1 MQPQTQPSPAQ
12 PVDHDLSRMLVDNET
27 RRLLVHL
34 DSQEA
39 AMLAIRS
46 LLTDM
51 ASENLSTADRRRL
64 KTRLDAATQLT
75 QKLNAERSQ
84 ILAEIASHVPDLTEE
99 LRLSQLAAYVSKNLR
114 PSIAAAR
121 QRLSHLATQ
130 LSRQSATVRL
140 IQGEERRINSMAY
153 QLATGMV
160 GSDRYDASGRKSVQP
175 AAVHFDVRS

>member
-1 MQPQTQPSPAQ
+1 MQAQTQPSHSQPA
-12 PVDHDLSRMLVDNET
+12 DRDLSRMLIDNET

-51 ASENLSTADRRRL
+51 AGEDLSTADRRRL
-64 KTRLDAATQLT
+64 KTRLDAATELT
-75 QKLNAERSQ
+75 QKLNAERGH
-84 ILAEIASHVPDLTEE
+84 ILAEIAAHVPELTDE
-99 LRLSQLAAYVSKNLR
+99 LRLSQLAAWVSPKLR

-140 IQGEERRINSMAY
+140 IQGEERRINAVAY

>member
-1 MQPQTQPSPAQ
+1 MQPQPQPSPAQ
-12 PVDHDLSRMLVDNET
+12 PADHDLHQMLVENET

-39 AMLAIRS
+39 GMLAIRS

-51 ASENLSTADRRRL
+51 ASNNLSTADRRRL

-75 QKLNAERSQ
+75 QKLNAERGQ
-84 ILAEIASHVPDLTEE
+84 ILAEIASHVPGLTVE
-99 LRLSQLAAYVSKNLR
+99 LRLSELAAYVSKELR
-114 PSIAAAR
+114 PPIAAAR

-140 IQGEERRINSMAY
+140 EPHGC
-153 QLATGMV
+153 
-160 GSDRYDASGRKSVQP
+160 
-175 AAVHFDVRS
+175 